1 MQRADS
7 FEKTLMLGK
16 TEGGMRRGQER
27 MRWLDGIT
35 DSMDMNLSK
44 LWELVMD
51 REAWCAAVHGV
62 ASIGPDWATELNW
75 SLVRRFLFLH
85 ITLYQKELV
94 LVSESCSR
102 VMWPTAWLPKDHC
115 LLVFMPL
122 IESLPKMNKADM
134 CNLKNTV
141 GIMLYDFW
149 GHKIHRSVHFI
160 LSWTIHSWGGLQP
173 WNSTTKRST
182 W

>member
-1 MQRADS
+1 
-7 FEKTLMLGK
+7 
-16 TEGGMRRGQER
+16 
-27 MRWLDGIT
+27 
-35 DSMDMNLSK
+35 MDMSLGK